1 MKKKNVGILLF
12 DDAEVLD
19 FAGPFEVFSVASE
32 VHNYSLFDVF
42 TFAKT
47 ENPII
52 AVNGLSVNPKYSFE
66 SVPKIDILIIPGGNG
81 SRELIKDQ
89 AVLDKIAAIHEQ
101 NELTMTVCSG
111 SRVPAVLG
119 WLPEKPYCTH
129 HQVYE
134 HMQELV
140 PTAIPKKELRYVQS
154 DQHLYTSGGIS
165 AGIDLSFFLLQK
177 LFGKSVVL
185 NTAEYME
192 YRLENIY

>member
-42 TFAKT
+42 TFAKI
-47 ENPII
+47 ESPIT

-66 SVPKIDILIIPGGNG
+66 NVPTIDILIVPGGNG

-89 AVLDKIAAIHEQ
+89 EVLDKIAAIHQ
-101 NELTMTVCSG
+101 QDELTMTVCSG

-119 WLPEKPYCTH
+119 WLSEKPYCTH
-129 HQVYE
+129 HLVYE
-134 HMQELV
+134 HMQELA
-140 PTAIPKKELRYVQS
+140 PSAIPKKELRYVQS
-154 DQHLYTSGGIS
+154 DRHLYTSGGIS
-165 AGIDLSFFLLQK
+165 AGIDLSFFLLEK